1 MRRVYKFGSAI
12 GAIAIAMSAGS
23 AMAQEAA
30 PEAEVDETTAST
42 SGGLNTITVT
52 AQRREE
58 TLQDA
63 AIAINAVSGE
73 ELTASGVTDATLLN
87 QVAPSLY
94 VTSAGGANAG
104 YFVRG
109 VGNFT
114 NNGYTNPAVAFN
126 LDGVYVGRPSS
137 TIASFL
143 DVNRVEVLKGP
154 QGTLYGRNA
163 TGGAINVIP
172 NHPRLGEFSGNVS
185 AGYGNYD
192 AFDITGV
199 VNLPVGDN
207 VAVRLAGTHSSRDG
221 FNSDGTNDADDLAFR
236 GQIYAELGDS
246 VDVRLSVDYS
256 TQGGVGPGISIDGA
270 YDFAPP
276 FIPGRND
283 LPVPGWAFRPAPA
296 NVSEPYTGL
305 HTPEGLAFSATVAGA
320 PLFAPFEGYAYP
332 FRDDEY
338 FGVNAELNF
347 DLGGVDLVVIPAYR
361 RSELDNQFNGPPFK
375 GAINQDVAEQYSLE
389 ARLSGSVGMI
399 DYIVGAF
406 YFDEQVVGQN
416 SFNQF
421 GTVSHN
427 EFDSQT
433 ESLAFFGRA
442 TLNLTDDLRLVGG
455 LRHTNDDRSID
466 AFATATAGICLEEP
480 AGRAPRCDQVP
491 TLPVGLTLQDTLQQL
506 DPALFPAANP
516 LNAFNPDGPDGVPQV
531 FPYGPFN
538 AFAPAQFGPGALLII
553 TPNTINA
560 SDGDSKITYR
570 LAVEYDVTPDNLLYV
585 SFENGFRSGGFNLA
599 FGRETYEPEFI
610 DAYTFGSKNRFFD
623 DRVEL
628 NAELFYWKYKGQQ
641 LAALGVDANGQNAF
655 YTRNVGAS
663 SILGAEIDFQVL
675 ATETTLIR
683 GGVQYLD
690 AEYDSFVYS
699 QVDLSD
705 PEVDPLNFL
714 RPVTGCTSTQIAT
727 GPTDPNRSFEVDCSG
742 KQALFSPK
750 WTANLGVSQTVELGN
765 LMLTANVDG
774 RYRGSRE
781 VGFNYIPLSKVGSD
795 FTMDASLT
803 LGDIDEYWRITA
815 YVRNLTDEAIRSV
828 VQVGSGN
835 IVATTYQQPRTY
847 GLRASY
853 SF

>member
-1 MRRVYKFGSAI
+1 MRKEYLVGCAA
-12 GAIAIAMSAGS
+12 GALAFAA
-23 AMAQEAA
+23 ADTPATAQESEAQA
-30 PEAEVDETTAST
+30 EGEAESESD
-42 SGGLNTITVT
+42 SGGLNVITVT

-63 AIAINAVSGE
+63 AIPINAASGDQ
-73 ELTASGVTDATLLN
+73 LMAAGVTDATLLN

-94 VTSAGGANAG
+94 VTAGGGANAG

-126 LDGVYVGRPSS
+126 LDGVYIGRPSS

-172 NHPRLGEFSGNVS
+172 NHPRLGETSGSVS

-192 AFDITGV
+192 AFDISGV
-199 VNLPVGDN
+199 LNLPIGDS

-221 FNSDGTNDADDLAFR
+221 YNSDGTNDADDLAFR
-236 GQIYAELGDS
+236 GQIYAEIGAN

-256 TQGGVGPGISIDGA
+256 TQGGVGPGTDIDGN
-270 YDFAPP
+270 YIFTPP
-276 FIPGRND
+276 FVPGVND
-283 LPVPGWAFRPAPA
+283 LPVPGWTFNPAPA

-305 HTPEGLAFSATVAGA
+305 HTPEALAFSASVAGA
-320 PLFAPFEGYAYP
+320 PLFSPFVGYAYP

-375 GAINQDVAEQYSLE
+375 AAINQDVAEQYSLE
-389 ARLSGSVGMI
+389 ARLSGSLSMV

-406 YFDEQVVGQN
+406 YFDEQVLGTN

-427 EFDSQT
+427 RFDSRG
-433 ESLAFFGRA
+433 ESLALFGRA
-442 TLNLTDDLRLVGG
+442 TFNLTDDLRLVGG
-455 LRHTNDDRSID
+455 LRYTDDNRSID
-466 AFATATAGICLEEP
+466 GFATATTGVCLEDP
-480 AGRAPRCDQVP
+480 VGRAPNCGHVP
-491 TLPVGLTLQDTLQQL
+491 TIPVGVTLQDSLQQL
-506 DPALFPAANP
+506 NPALFPAGNP
-516 LNAFNPDGPDGVPQV
+516 LTAFNPNGPDGVPQV

-538 AFAPAQFGPGALLII
+538 VFAPAQFGPGALLII
-553 TPNTINA
+553 TPNTISA
-560 SDGDSKITYR
+560 DDVDSEVTYR
-570 LAVEYDVTPDNLLYV
+570 LAVEYDVTPDNLLYA

-610 DAYTFGSKNRFFD
+610 DAYTIGSKNRFLN
-623 DRVEL
+623 DRLEL
-628 NAELFYWKYKGQQ
+628 NLELFYWEYEGQQ

-663 SILGAEIDFQVL
+663 TMLGTEVDFQFL
-675 ATETTLIR
+675 ATESTLIR

-690 AEYDSFVYS
+690 AEYDSFRYN

-705 PEVDPLNFL
+705 ATDPLNFL
-714 RPVTGCTSTQIAT
+714 RPVTGCTSTQILS
-727 GPTDPNRSFEVDCSG
+727 PTRSFDIDCSG
-742 KQALFSPK
+742 RQALNSPK
-750 WTANLGVSQTVELGN
+750 WTANLGVSQTVEFGD
-765 LMLTANVDG
+765 LMLTANADG

-781 VGFNYIPLSKVGSD
+781 VGFNYIPLSRAESD
-795 FTMDASLT
+795 FTFDASVSLS
-803 LGDIDEYWRITA
+803 DIAEYWRVTA
-815 YVRNLTDEAIRSV
+815 YVRNLTNEAVPSV
-828 VQVGSGN
+828 VSIGSGN
-835 IVATTYQQPRTY
+835 IVSTVYQPPRTY
-847 GLRASY
+847 GLRVSY
-853 SF
+853 EF